1 MNATVLVLAGSLWH
15 RLVSGMAYPAG
26 IRRGA

>member
-1 MNATVLVLAGSLWH
+1 LVLAGSVWH
-15 RLVSGMAYPAG
+15 RVVSGMAYPAG